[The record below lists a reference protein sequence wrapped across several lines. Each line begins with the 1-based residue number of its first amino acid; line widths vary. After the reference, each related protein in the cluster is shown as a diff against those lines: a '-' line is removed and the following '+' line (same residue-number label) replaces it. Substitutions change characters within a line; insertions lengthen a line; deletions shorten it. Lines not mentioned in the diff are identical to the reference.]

1 VVNTTHFIK
10 KSVMVPLKVDDDGYH
25 TEPGNT
31 EHPFMRGIMQ
41 FDDYNYRR
49 FNHYVLLEEPT
60 NPREA

>member
-1 VVNTTHFIK
+1 
-10 KSVMVPLKVDDDGYH
+10 VPLKVDDDGYH